1 MQSAIKSSTEA
12 LSASEDNGKGNWFVV
27 ENGAEVAAS
36 HPSTIVLQPCR
47 ELTQD
52 NSLVFQQS
60 LEAALDLAKESVI
73 VDLLW
78 VEVTDA
84 AGISALV
91 VGLEKAACLG
101 KSISFQS
108 MRHQTRVAME
118 VEWQRQRHQR
128 LGTWHDRTAAN
139 LAQFLGG
146 NRKKSVLPGE

>member
-1 MQSAIKSSTEA
+1 MQSAINGSTEA
-12 LSASEDNGKGNWFVV
+12 LTVSGDNGKGSWFVV
-27 ENGAEVAAS
+27 ENGAEPAAS
-36 HPSTIVLQPCR
+36 HPSTIVLQPSS

-52 NSLVFQQS
+52 NSLVFQRS
-60 LEAALDLAKESVI
+60 LEAALDLAKDSVI

-78 VEVTDA
+78 VETTDA

-101 KSISFQS
+101 KTISFQS

-128 LGTWHDRTAAN
+128 LGTWHDLTEAN
-139 LAQFLGG
+139 LAQFLGE
-146 NRKKSVLPGE
+146 NRKNSVLPGA